1 MTDDELR
8 LSLCLIADRLKRLR
22 RDIVDD
28 VSPTVRAFRLGEYL
42 RLVDLE
48 QAEAMAALDRAR
60 KEIK

>member
-8 LSLCLIADRLKRLR
+8 LSLCLLADRLKRLR
-22 RDIVDD
+22 RDIGAEIL
-28 VSPTVRAFRLGEYL
+28 PQVRAFRLGEYL

-48 QAEAMAALDRAR
+48 QAEAMAALAKAR